1 MVGKGF
7 TFAFHT
13 GSHTHIF
20 KTRIFNQNST
30 FKSIELLD
38 RSERKKIFDWFLWI
52 VGDSRCACLLLHLKV
67 AFISLISC
75 PGLAWGSSF
84 LNLLNLLI
92 LDYSHQESILAFGCD
107 ELHLVPCAE
116 CWCECLHKVLFC
128 LELWALALT
137 ALTFFLFFCFDW
149 MGDLLVILLWLS
161 LSKSFPIFLSALS
174 AIDRKPCPARICCGT
189 HDGTDRALTLLRV
202 SFLTTSFFISY
213 DVMIDLDARLTW

>member
-1 MVGKGF
+1 MITLFLYHANLNDGGEVWGKCF
-7 TFAFHT
+7 TFILYL
-13 GSHTHIF
+13 GSHTHIS
-20 KTRIFNQNST
+20 KTKFFNQNFT

-38 RSERKKIFDWFLWI
+38 RSEREKIFDWFLWI

-116 CWCECLHKVLFC
+116 CWCECLHKVLFF
-128 LELWALALT
+128 LALWAFALT
-137 ALTFFLFFCFDW
+137 ALTFSQVFCFGWTD
-149 MGDLLVILLWLS
+149 GLLVVLLWL
-161 LSKSFPIFLSALS
+161 LHSKSFPIFLSVLS
-174 AIDRKPCPARICCGT
+174 AIWQKALSCKDLLRHSWWHWPGT
-189 HDGTDRALTLLRV
+189 HTAPSV
-202 SFLTTSFFISY
+202 FPHN
-213 DVMIDLDARLTW
+213 